1 MRAGGG
7 AVVVSVAVVVLELLV
22 EGGMALEEARF
33 ADRLAE
39 IVAATAAAAATAA
52 LGAEMRRRRGI

>member
-1 MRAGGG
+1 M
-7 AVVVSVAVVVLELLV
+7 VVSVAVVVLELLV